1 MCFCI
6 NNTTQNISSVNN
18 KKDGKFYGNNSCVL
32 NILTFNCKNI
42 KTCGLLFKE
51 LEKDV
56 DIYLIQEHWLF
67 DCQLDLLNEI
77 HNDYIGIG
85 KAVDS
90 NDLIPPIQ
98 MPRGYG
104 GIAILWRKEQ
114 DMYSLITSL
123 KIGNER
129 IQCVETEENPIL

>member
-1 MCFCI
+1 LVVTSAICPSPVVFCLSLKK
-6 NNTTQNISSVNN
+6 NT
-18 KKDGKFYGNNSCVL
+18 D

-90 NDLIPPIQ
+90 KYLHCN
-98 MPRGYG
+98 Y
-104 GIAILWRKEQ
+104 
-114 DMYSLITSL
+114 
-123 KIGNER
+123 
-129 IQCVETEENPIL
+129 